1 MKLFFCIVR
10 FLGGILLITGMCSAA
25 TEYSPAHNHYGGTMN
40 NKVLVAYASRS
51 GSTMEIADSVG
62 KILAESGCAVDVLP
76 VKEVTS
82 VKDYS
87 AVVLGS
93 AIWGGKLLPEA
104 MAFVKQYKPV
114 IAGKPLAVFVVCLTM
129 KDDTP
134 ENRKKVNAY
143 LIPLRGEVTPQST
156 GLFAGKMSYAKINVF
171 LRFMVKHMIKAPEGD
186 FRDWTKIRAWA
197 KELGDTFSEEKK

>member
-1 MKLFFCIVR
+1 MNLLFRIACIPAV
-10 FLGGILLITGMCSAA
+10 ILLLTGGCSAA
-25 TEYSPAHNHYGGTMN
+25 PQYSPTHKHYGGTMPH
-40 NKVLVAYASRS
+40 KVLVAYASRS

-62 KILAESGCAVDVLP
+62 KILAESGYAVDVLP

-82 VKDYS
+82 VKEYS

-104 MAFVKQYKPV
+104 MTFVKQYKPV
-114 IAGKPLAVFVVCLTM
+114 LAGKPLAVFVVCLTM

-143 LIPLRGEVTPQST
+143 LNPLREEVTPQSI
-156 GLFAGKMSYAKINVF
+156 GLFAGKMTSAKLNIF

-186 FRDWTKIRAWA
+186 FRDWTKIHAWA
-197 KELGDTFSEEKK
+197 KEVGSTFAAEKK